1 MKHFAAILLLAAMCF
16 CLVSSALAED
26 FDFTKILDWYEQDEN
41 FGTWMT
47 TLGDHWNRDIAT
59 APTDEEIEKML
70 HFAMKAPTGDH
81 WTETFFLV
89 VRDPAAQQG
98 IIGESFGTLEGCANE
113 GTVTILI
120 LVDNILP
127 QEEHLSDY
135 SQVVLAPG
143 AEMACFNSGLTC
155 GMLNVAANAM
165 GYSTHYFFVPHGELI
180 KGPERDPSYFLSGND
195 YTRLW
200 GAFQPY
206 GDESGCLELPVEGN
220 VKMLGAVV
228 IGTPNKDEDART
240 SATMFVRP
248 DNFAFWD

>member
-1 MKHFAAILLLAAMCF
+1 MKHLISLLLLAAMCF

-26 FDFTKILDWYEQDEN
+26 FDFSKILDWYDAEEN
-41 FGTWMT
+41 FQTWMT
-47 TLGDHWNRDIAT
+47 TMGDYWVEDISS
-59 APTDEEIEKML
+59 APTDEELEKIL
-70 HFAMKAPTGDH
+70 RFAMKAPTGDH

-89 VRDPAAQQG
+89 VRDPKAQQG
-98 IIGESFGTLEGCANE
+98 IIGESFGSLEGCANE

-143 AEMACFNSGLTC
+143 PLMASFNSGLTC
-155 GMLNVAANAM
+155 GMLNVAANAL
-165 GYSTHYFFVPHGELI
+165 GYSTHYYFVPQGELVN
-180 KGPERDPSYFLSGND
+180 GPECDPSYFLSGND

-228 IGTPNKDEDART
+228 IGTPNKEVDART
-240 SATMFVRP
+240 TATYFVRP
-248 DNFAFWD
+248 DNFEFWD